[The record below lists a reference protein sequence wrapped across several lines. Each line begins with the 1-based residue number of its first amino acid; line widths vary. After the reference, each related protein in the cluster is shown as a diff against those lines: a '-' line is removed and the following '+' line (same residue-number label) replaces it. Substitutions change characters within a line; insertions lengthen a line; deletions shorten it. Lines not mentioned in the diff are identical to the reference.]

1 MWDRAG
7 LVRDAPGL
15 TAALGEIDRIEVAL
29 GEIGVPGRPALNLAW
44 QDWLNLRSQTTTARL
59 IVLSALER
67 RESRGAH
74 FRADFPEPEREP
86 LYFVRAQRGPGGPR
100 LTREPVSLTRARP
113 AGGARAPETVEIG
126 D

>member
-1 MWDRAG
+1 
-7 LVRDAPGL
+7 
-15 TAALGEIDRIEVAL
+15 
-29 GEIGVPGRPALNLAW
+29 
-44 QDWLNLRSQTTTARL
+44 
-59 IVLSALER
+59 VLSALER

-74 FRADFPEPEREP
+74 FRADFPAPEREP